1 MTFCKLFKLSSN
13 YPSPIS
19 KKRKSRD
26 HTRCDDCHTN
36 TYSMRN
42 WGWGFNTASHIVPL
56 GPLGKGATK
65 QGIYVTSFASN
76 FRKVRTGV
84 TFVWRRYFWRKAFS
98 KTPGW
103 SGYSVGENTTPGI
116 AITPAP
122 NPLLKLHIFLIY
134 QWFIPRSHSIIR
146 WTRFIRIISCLGS
159 EDKWC
164 WFCDDDSAVN
174 PGLSHADGLL
184 MGH

>member
-13 YPSPIS
+13 DPSPIS

-26 HTRCDDCHTN
+26 NTRCDDCHTN
-36 TYSMRN
+36 TYSMCN
-42 WGWGFNTASHIVPL
+42 WGWGFNTASNIVLL

-84 TFVWRRYFWRKAFS
+84 TFAWRRYFWRKVFS

-103 SGYSVGENTTPGI
+103 SGYRVGENTTPGMALTLPRI
-116 AITPAP
+116 RYWSYIYFLFT
-122 NPLLKLHIFLIY
+122 NDLFQGHIPLFNE
-134 QWFIPRSHSIIR
+134 QNV
-146 WTRFIRIISCLGS
+146 
-159 EDKWC
+159 
-164 WFCDDDSAVN
+164 AVS
-174 PGLSHADGLL
+174 LAV
-184 MGH
+184 